1 VSLQPLWLELRAGE
15 RLRLSLAAAAW
26 PQIAVNPGTGQL
38 PWGGS
43 GIEHRVI
50 SLRLELEQAR
60 LELKPALVDAADG
73 LLGQTG
79 PT

>member
-1 VSLQPLWLELRAGE
+1 
-15 RLRLSLAAAAW
+15 
-26 PQIAVNPGTGQL
+26 
-38 PWGGS
+38 
-43 GIEHRVI
+43 VI